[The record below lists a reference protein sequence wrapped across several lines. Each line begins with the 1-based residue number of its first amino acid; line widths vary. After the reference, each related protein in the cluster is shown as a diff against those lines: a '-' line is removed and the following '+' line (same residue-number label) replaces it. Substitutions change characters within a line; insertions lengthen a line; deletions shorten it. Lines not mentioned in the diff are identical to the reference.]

1 MEIETPVI
9 SPCII
14 SPVNP
19 FVHPT
24 SEKGCSE
31 FNQTNV
37 PTPNIRSAEGS
48 KLMISAET
56 GKFDRQNE
64 SQS

>member
-1 MEIETPVI
+1 METPII

-24 SEKGCSE
+24 SEKGVSE
-31 FNQTNV
+31 FKSGNQNV

-48 KLMISAET
+48 KIMISAET
-56 GKFDRQNE
+56 GKFDK
-64 SQS
+64 